1 MRRVIS
7 VDEIIDSTKWVQ
19 SFVWD
24 PSKDKFYQYLD
35 KSVKLRK
42 LAKDYGKSM
51 GDIMKEIANRIQ
63 VLQWLRS
70 RNIRNYIEI
79 STVFSQYHSDP
90 EGVLSKI
97 RVEAM
102 SKSVFEK
109 EDERDEDG
117 SLMVEPSTGE

>member
-19 SFVWD
+19 SFVSD

-79 STVFSQYHSDP
+79 GTVFSQYHADP
-90 EGVLSKI
+90 QGVLSKI

-109 EDERDEDG
+109 EDEHDEDG
-117 SLMVEPSTGE
+117 ALMVEPSTEE